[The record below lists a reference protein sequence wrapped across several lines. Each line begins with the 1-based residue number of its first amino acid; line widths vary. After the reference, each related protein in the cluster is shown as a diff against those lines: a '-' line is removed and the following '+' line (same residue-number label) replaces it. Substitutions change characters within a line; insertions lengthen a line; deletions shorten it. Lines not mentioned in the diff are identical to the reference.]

1 LLIIIYIL
9 NFIIWFSILIEL
21 NNIVIKEIKRRMIR
35 QNIIKKIQIQKFLEK
50 GIEIKDNMF

>member
-1 LLIIIYIL
+1 
-9 NFIIWFSILIEL
+9 
-21 NNIVIKEIKRRMIR
+21 MIR